1 MKKGYEPAVKRPYET
16 RDDKQ
21 KEKDNAGKTKK
32 SN

>member
-1 MKKGYEPAVKRPYET
+1 MKKGYETAVKKPYKT